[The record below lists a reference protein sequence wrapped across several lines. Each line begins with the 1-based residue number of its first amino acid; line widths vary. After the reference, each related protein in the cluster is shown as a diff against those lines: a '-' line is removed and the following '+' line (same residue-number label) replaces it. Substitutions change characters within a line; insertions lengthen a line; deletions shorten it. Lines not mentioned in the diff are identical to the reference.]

1 MRRIVTGR
9 GADGRDAVILQDR
22 VNPIAG
28 MPGSRNETRLHWST
42 SGRIV
47 LPHDGADPVAKAK
60 GEMSPP
66 SPGDSRFL
74 FVTFPPGSATPI
86 HATPTSDYV
95 VVVAG
100 ELWLVMENGDECRL
114 AAGDSVVQNGT
125 RHAWD
130 NRSAEPCTIAAVM
143 IGAELR

>member
-9 GADGRDAVILQDR
+9 GMGGRDAILRQDGLE
-22 VNPIAG
+22 PIAG
-28 MPGSRNETRLHWST
+28 MPGSRNETRLCWST
-42 SGRIV
+42 NGRIV
-47 LPHDGADPVAKAK
+47 LPYDGGDPVAG

-74 FVTFPPGSATPI
+74 FVTFPAGSVTPI

-100 ELWLVMENGDECRL
+100 ELWLVMENGEECRL
-114 AAGDSVVQNGT
+114 AVGDSVVQNGT
-125 RHAWD
+125 RHAWE
-130 NRSAEPCTIAAVM
+130 NRSAESCTIAAVM
-143 IGAELR
+143 IGAELG

>member
-9 GADGRDAVILQDR
+9 GVDGRDAILRQDSLK
-22 VNPIAG
+22 PIAG
-28 MPGSRNETRLHWST
+28 MPGSRNETRLCWST

-47 LPHDGADPVAKAK
+47 LPHVGGDPVAK
-60 GEMSPP
+60 GEMVPP
-66 SPGDSRFL
+66 GPGDSRFL
-74 FVTFPPGSATPI
+74 FVTFPAGSVTPI

-100 ELWLVMENGDECRL
+100 ELWLVMENGEESRL
-114 AAGDSVVQNGT
+114 AAGDCVVQNGT

-143 IGAELR
+143 IGAEHL